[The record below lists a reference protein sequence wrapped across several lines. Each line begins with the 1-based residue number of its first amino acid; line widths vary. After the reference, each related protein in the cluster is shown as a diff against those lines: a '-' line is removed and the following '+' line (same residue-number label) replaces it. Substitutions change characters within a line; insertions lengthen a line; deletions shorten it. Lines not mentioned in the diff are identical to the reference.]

1 MMTQGSHGYVIAVKL
16 NNLIVVE
23 SHECNS
29 CEMLVYSCDDL
40 RSSYDKVHYGLCK
53 RKHMTC
59 AEMLKRY
66 TSFSVF
72 RSRSAST
79 TSISS
84 MISLESTVS
93 FGQVSIPRIFI
104 VARFP
109 VQHIRRFVERE
120 RERERD
126 RLPYICHL
134 PSNLDRLSQLFEHRV
149 TVREVAGSVPRPNQH
164 SARVFK

>member
-1 MMTQGSHGYVIAVKL
+1 MTY
-16 NNLIVVE
+16 
-23 SHECNS
+23 
-29 CEMLVYSCDDL
+29 
-40 RSSYDKVHYGLCK
+40 
-53 RKHMTC
+53 

-66 TSFSVF
+66 TSFSFF

-120 RERERD
+120 REGVAGD

-149 TVREVAGSVPRPNQH
+149 TVREVVGSVPRPNQH
-164 SARVFK
+164 SGSLNNLGERAAFLITSANGKAL